1 MPVDQSQSN
10 QRVPEVFA
18 VRPSHESTDR
28 GFESS
33 QHPYL
38 ALATGSLAFVL
49 GTVNVTVSNVA
60 FPEIVRSFPGVSNGM
75 TGWIIA
81 GYSLAFATTML
92 AGGRLADRYGRLS
105 VFRFGLLGLLFG
117 ALAAGLAPTP
127 LVLVL
132 ARAVQG
138 MFGALTVPSSLALVL
153 PQFPQAKQA
162 SVIGLWAA
170 AGMMASG
177 LSPGFA
183 AFVLEVSSWR
193 WVYLVLVPI
202 VALGLIGAQLF
213 LRETAERSIESPLD
227 LLGVR
232 LPSRF
237 RHAPRSLMGV
247 GFPTDH
253 WLFSRS
259 SHSATSL
266 PS

>member
-18 VRPSHESTDR
+18 VLPAQKPTSQE
-28 GFESS
+28 FESS

-127 LVLVL
+127 LILVL

-193 WVYLVLVPI
+193 WVYF
-202 VALGLIGAQLF
+202 G
-213 LRETAERSIESPLD
+213 
-227 LLGVR
+227 
-232 LPSRF
+232 
-237 RHAPRSLMGV
+237 
-247 GFPTDH
+247 
-253 WLFSRS
+253 SRS
-259 SHSATSL
+259 HRRVGSHRRQTLS
-266 PS
+266 